1 MSGQASTDYAAV
13 LLVVLAVVAGSFSWA
28 DGHALADGVEH
39 AFARALCIAR
49 GGDCDVDALPCITAS
64 ADTRTEATLKIAFI
78 RLDGR
83 TGLLRQTRSDGT
95 VTVTKG
101 ALGAAGLTASVGER
115 STLRVGRVNV
125 EQGIGADV
133 TVSGLFERSRTWIV
147 HGDAQADRLV
157 ARLRR
162 RGGPG
167 DEHPAPLPPPA
178 ITTDRRGL
186 QTALAAK
193 LIHGWIGAALSLQGS
208 AVKEVR
214 VDHVTHRRTL
224 VLEGS
229 DSEAASLGVANV
241 RVGGE
246 RDGLERYGVTFGR
259 DGRPV
264 DLVVWRQGALK
275 VSADLPRRLQS
286 IAGLLATPT
295 KDGRLWVQETHLD
308 LTVPGNLAVARPFLA
323 QLGDSPLTAAQR
335 QATAR
340 ALDARLDAVGVEHVR
355 TMAIDSTQLG
365 AGHETS
371 LGLSLG
377 GSIERTTIR
386 QRLLDAAT
394 RGVDGIW
401 RRRTDCLARA

>member
-13 LLVVLAVVAGSFSWA
+13 LLVVLAIVAGSFSWA
-28 DGHALADGVEH
+28 QGHALADGVEH
-39 AFARALCIAR
+39 AFARALCLAR
-49 GGDCDVDALPCITAS
+49 AGDCDVDAMPCITAS
-64 ADTRTEATLKIAFI
+64 DDTRTEATLKIAFL

-95 VTVTKG
+95 VMVTKG
-101 ALGAAGLTASVGER
+101 ALGAAGLTASVGEKG
-115 STLRVGRVNV
+115 TLRVGRVNI
-125 EQGIGADV
+125 EQGVGADV

-147 HGDAQADRLV
+147 RGDAQADRLV

-162 RGGPG
+162 RGGLE
-167 DEHPAPLPPPA
+167 DDRPAPLPPAA

-186 QTALAAK
+186 QATLAAK
-193 LIHGWIGAALSLQGS
+193 LIHGWIGGALSVEGR
-208 AVKEVR
+208 AIKEVR
-214 VDHVTHRRTL
+214 VDHVTGRRTL

-241 RVGGE
+241 RAGGE
-246 RDGLERYGVTFGR
+246 REALERYGVTFGR

-275 VSADLPRRLQS
+275 VAADLPRRLQV

-295 KDGRLWVQETHLD
+295 KNGRLWVQETHLD
-308 LTVPGNLAVARPFLA
+308 LTEPGNLAVARPFLA
-323 QLGDSPLTAAQR
+323 QLGGSVLTVAQR
-335 QATAR
+335 LATAR
-340 ALDARLDAVGVEHVR
+340 ALAARLDAAGVEHVR
-355 TMAIDSTQLG
+355 TMAIDSTRLG
-365 AGHETS
+365 AGQEIS
-371 LGLSLG
+371 LGLSVG
-377 GSIERTTIR
+377 GSVDRTTIR

-401 RRRTDCLARA
+401 RRRADCLARA